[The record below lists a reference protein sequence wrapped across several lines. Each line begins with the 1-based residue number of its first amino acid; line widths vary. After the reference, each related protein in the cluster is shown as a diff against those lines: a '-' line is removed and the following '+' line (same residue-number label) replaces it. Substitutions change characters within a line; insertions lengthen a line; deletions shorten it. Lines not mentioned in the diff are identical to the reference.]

1 VASGGEQKTAL
12 QNCSVLIVED
22 EATVAMLLED
32 LLLELGCHVTEIAAR
47 VDTALTLIGVKN
59 LDMVILDVNLEG
71 EASYPVADEL
81 ERRKIPFLFA
91 TGYGAQ
97 AIPEKYRWHN
107 VLQKPFR
114 KQEFEAALLK
124 TLRGAPKM
132 A

>member
-1 VASGGEQKTAL
+1 VASGREQKTAL

-47 VDTALTLIGVKN
+47 VDTALTLIEVKN
-59 LDMVILDVNLEG
+59 LDVVILDVNLEG

-97 AIPEKYRWHN
+97 AIPEKYRWHT

-114 KQEFEAALLK
+114 KREFEAALLK
-124 TLRGAPKM
+124 ALRGAPKM
-132 A
+132 T

>member
-1 VASGGEQKTAL
+1 VASKGEQKTAL
-12 QNCSVLIVED
+12 QNCRVLIVED

-32 LLLELGCHVTEIAAR
+32 FLLELGCHVTEIAAR
-47 VDTALTLIGVKN
+47 VDTALTLIEVKN
-59 LDMVILDVNLEG
+59 LDVVILDVNLEG

-97 AIPEKYRWHN
+97 AIPEEYRWHT

-114 KQEFEAALLK
+114 KQELEAVLLEA
-124 TLRGAPKM
+124 LRGAPKM

>member
-1 VASGGEQKTAL
+1 L

-32 LLLELGCHVTEIAAR
+32 FLLELGCHVTEIAAR
-47 VDTALTLIGVKN
+47 IDTALALIEVKN
-59 LDMVILDVNLEG
+59 LDVVILDVNLEG

-97 AIPEKYRWHN
+97 AIPEEYRWHT

-114 KQEFEAALLK
+114 KQELEAALLEV
-124 TLRGAPKM
+124 LRGAPKM